1 MNIIIFTH
9 PSFLNSTSMPL
20 YAKMLQNGMEDRG
33 HQTEVWSPKPRC
45 YQLPIKPL
53 KKWLGYIDQYLIF
66 PVEVK
71 LKLQKIPKNT
81 LFVFA
86 DQALGPWVPLVKNR
100 KHIVHCHDFI
110 AQKSALGEFSEAKT
124 GFTGKYYQR
133 FIRWGYKKGKNF
145 ISISKKTQKDLHR
158 FLESEPNVSEVV
170 YNGLNQNFNPSIDSL
185 ALRNKLSKQLNI
197 NLEKG
202 YVMHVGGNQFYKNRE
217 GVLELFEAWRS
228 KFDLN
233 LPLLMVGK
241 IPTEKLVAFKEKSLW
256 AKDIHFVTQ
265 VDDLMLRELYQG
277 ASVFVFPSLY
287 EGFGWPIAEAM
298 ASGCLVITTNEQPM
312 NEVAGEAGFYI
323 EKKEESTGDSW
334 KEKGA
339 ILLNKV
345 MTLDRKQS
353 EKAVEE
359 SICQAKKFDPRHTLD
374 QIENVYK
381 KI

>member
-1 MNIIIFTH
+1 
-9 PSFLNSTSMPL
+9 MPL